1 MTSKFEEMMF
11 ENSEMKQRIS
21 LLEKENKVL
30 KVSNKILNQANEQY
44 LTPCFYWKRSEV
56 QEYSLSGEEENSGEK
71 TTEVAK
77 KILQKV
83 DPKIK
88 ITNFCL
94 LIG

>member
-44 LTPCFYWKRSEV
+44 LTPCFY
-56 QEYSLSGEEENSGEK
+56 
-71 TTEVAK
+71 
-77 KILQKV
+77 
-83 DPKIK
+83 
-88 ITNFCL
+88 
-94 LIG
+94 